1 MSMYASASSC
11 VDRLNTELGRDPAS
25 RLTQIA
31 DKGRERATPA
41 EKDKQKQERLKKRRR
56 EIGAHA
62 LLSLPM
68 EEMRTCQHECLAAE
82 TTADKDARLRQ
93 ISELQHQLKGCQL
106 RVPLK
111 EIGAGSTR

>member
-11 VDRLNTELGRDPAS
+11 VDRLNTELGRDPVS

-31 DKGRERATPA
+31 DKGRERATLA

-93 ISELQHQLKGCQL
+93 ISELQHQLKGYQL

-111 EIGAGSTR
+111 EIGAGSTC

>member
-31 DKGRERATPA
+31 DKGKERATPA

-68 EEMRTCQHECLAAE
+68 EEMRTYQHERLAAE